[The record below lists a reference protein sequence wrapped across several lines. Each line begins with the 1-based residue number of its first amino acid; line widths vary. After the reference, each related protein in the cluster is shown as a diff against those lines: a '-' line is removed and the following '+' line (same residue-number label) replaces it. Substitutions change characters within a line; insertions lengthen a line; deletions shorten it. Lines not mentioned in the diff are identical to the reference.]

1 MGKALEWVFQLW
13 AAVEIK
19 LVYWGSISFQNINP
33 GTFFFNFHS
42 RLFQWPTGSSPKSL
56 KLKQKEPT
64 LASSLF
70 LV

>member
-42 RLFQWPTGSSPKSL
+42 RPVPMANW
-56 KLKQKEPT
+56 
-64 LASSLF
+64 
-70 LV
+70 